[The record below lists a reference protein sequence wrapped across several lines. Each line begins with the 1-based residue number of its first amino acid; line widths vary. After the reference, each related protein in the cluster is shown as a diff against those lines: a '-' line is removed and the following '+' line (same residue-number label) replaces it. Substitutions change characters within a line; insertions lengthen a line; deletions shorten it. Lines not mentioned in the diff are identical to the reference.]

1 MMVTFVNNILFLF
14 LKSVNVILIAMVSI
28 SKAE

>member
-1 MMVTFVNNILFLF
+1 MVILVNYILFLF

-28 SKAE
+28 YKVE

>member
-1 MMVTFVNNILFLF
+1 MVTFVNNILFLF

>member
-1 MMVTFVNNILFLF
+1 MVTFVNNKLFLF